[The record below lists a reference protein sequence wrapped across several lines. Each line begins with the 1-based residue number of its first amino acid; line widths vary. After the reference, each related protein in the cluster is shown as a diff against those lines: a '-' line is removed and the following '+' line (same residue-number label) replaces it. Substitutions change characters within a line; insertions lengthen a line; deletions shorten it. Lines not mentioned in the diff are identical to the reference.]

1 MHHMCEA
8 WSQHTWC
15 LCSHPGFGPL
25 KSGCDTDADLEALVE
40 AGLPRPQPKWITSH
54 DEQVSNPPKGYIVSF
69 TSFHE
74 WGFVVSVNRFMWA
87 LPYYY
92 GAELKKLQP

>member
-1 MHHMCEA
+1 MAEKIIV
-8 WSQHTWC
+8 
-15 LCSHPGFGPL
+15 LPP
-25 KSGCDTDADLEALVE
+25 CDPWPVSSITDADLEALVE